1 MRSFLVAFVG
11 FTLLSCTAAQAA
23 VAVTVDK
30 NTQTLTVAVD
40 GVPRYQWPV
49 STGVPSY
56 ETPDGTFRAFRMD
69 ADHFSRQY
77 DNAPMPDSIFFTKT
91 GIAIHGTDEQ
101 RRLGTPASH
110 GCVRLSPA
118 HAATLFALVKQ
129 QGVLNTTVTVTGS
142 SRTWLARNRGRSI
155 TIARETQPGRSQ
167 YAASQPMQLTSQP
180 QYYPGYQSQQRPGNG
195 YIYPA
200 DGSSNAQV
208 YPAPPSGRPVYSAQ
222 AYRQRQYQYYHNPD
236 YAPPGYDQQRSYNR
250 PRGLFGLFQ
259 D

>member
-1 MRSFLVAFVG
+1 MRSFLVTFVG

-56 ETPDGTFRAFRMD
+56 ETPDGTFHAFRMD
-69 ADHFSRQY
+69 ADHFSKQY

-101 RRLGTPASH
+101 RRIGTPASH

-129 QGVLNTTVTVTGS
+129 QGLLSTTVTVTGS
-142 SRTWLARNRGRSI
+142 SRTWLARNQGRGTAVAS
-155 TIARETQPGRSQ
+155 ATQPGRSQ
-167 YAASQPMQLTSQP
+167 YYSGGRPMALTSQP
-180 QYYPGYQSQQRPGNG
+180 QYYPGYQTQQRPGNG

-208 YPAPPSGRPVYSAQ
+208 YPAPPSGRPLYNAQ
-222 AYRQRQYQYYHNPD
+222 ANQQRYYNNSR
-236 YAPPGYDQQRSYNR
+236 YAQPGYYR
-250 PRGLFGLFQ
+250 PRYYQPRGFFQ

>member
-11 FTLLSCTAAQAA
+11 ITLLSCTAAQAA
-23 VAVTVDK
+23 VAVTVNKD
-30 NTQTLTVAVD
+30 TQTLTVAVD

-49 STGVPSY
+49 STGVPAY
-56 ETPDGTFRAFRMD
+56 ETPDGSFHAFRMD
-69 ADHFSRQY
+69 ADHVSRQY
-77 DNAPMPDSIFFTKT
+77 NDAPMPDSIFFTKT

-129 QGVLNTTVTVTGS
+129 QGLLSTTVTVTGS

-155 TIARETQPGRSQ
+155 TIAKETQPGRSQ
-167 YAASQPMQLTSQP
+167 YAAGQPMQLTSQP
-180 QYYPGYQSQQRPGNG
+180 QYYSGYQRPDDG

-208 YPAPPSGRPVYSAQ
+208 YPAPSRPLYHAR
-222 AYRQRQYQYYHNPD
+222 AYPQRYYNN
-236 YAPPGYDQQRSYNR
+236 PGYAAPRYYRPRYEYYQ
-250 PRGLFGLFQ
+250 PRGLFQ

>member
-23 VAVTVDK
+23 VEVTVNK

-49 STGVPSY
+49 STGVPRY
-56 ETPDGTFRAFRMD
+56 ETPDGTFHAFRMS
-69 ADHFSRQY
+69 ANHFSKEY
-77 DNAPMPDSIFFTKT
+77 DDAPMPHSIFFTKT

-101 RRLGTPASH
+101 SRIGTPASH

-129 QGVLNTTVTVTGS
+129 QGLLTTTVTVTGS
-142 SRTWLARNRGRSI
+142 SRTWLARNRGRGTAVAS
-155 TIARETQPGRSQ
+155 AAQPGRSQ
-167 YAASQPMQLTSQP
+167 YDSGGQPMALTSQP
-180 QYYPGYQSQQRPGNG
+180 QYYPGYQSQQPG

-200 DGSSNAQV
+200 NGSSNAQI
-208 YPAPPSGRPVYSAQ
+208 YPAPPSGRPVYNAR
-222 AYRQRQYQYYHNPD
+222 AYRQQQYQYYRNRD
-236 YAPPGYDQQRSYNR
+236 YAPPGYDQQRSSAQ
-250 PRGLFGLFQ
+250 PRGFFGLFQ